1 MLLNLAKNSSLLV
14 LMGTHL
20 NYLLKES
27 RMGGGECLKGMH
39 RVRNSEV
46 NMVMDNSDV
55 VDATGG
61 TVGVGGRV
69 AKVASSMGTDGVVS
83 AGSSPCSNCGGTGGA
98 TNGGALRCAK

>member
-1 MLLNLAKNSSLLV
+1 MLLNLAENSSLLV

-20 NYLLKES
+20 NHLLKKS

-61 TVGVGGRV
+61 IVGVGGEV
-69 AKVASSMGTDGVVS
+69 AKVVSSVGTGGVVS
-83 AGSSPCSNCGGTGGA
+83 TGSSPCSNCGGTGGA
-98 TNGGALRCAK
+98 TNGGALGCAE